1 MLLTL
6 LPGGTQENPL
16 DYAEASSNKKQSSRN
31 LGLKK
36 LQFPLEQKK
45 IFENL
50 LDLCKS
56 TYSGSQFF
64 GHGFCEFAVFAANPV
79 L

>member
-1 MLLTL
+1 MLLGL

-16 DYAEASSNKKQSSRN
+16 DFAEASSNKKKSSRN
-31 LGLKK
+31 LGLKNSR
-36 LQFPLEQKK
+36 FPLEKK
-45 IFENL
+45 IENL
-50 LDLCKS
+50 LDLCKCAN
-56 TYSGSQFF
+56 SGSQFF